1 MVVLG
6 VTDLEVEPVTLMAP
20 GSSLKLVA
28 SLTDHDKSE
37 DCPLVIEAGAAV
49 NKSIAGSLGSGGG
62 ETLCVVNVRS
72 PDVDR
77 LPASSI
83 DFTL

>member
-1 MVVLG
+1 VVVVG
-6 VTDLEVEPVTLMAP
+6 ATDLEVEPVTLMPP

-28 SLTDHDKSE
+28 SLTDHDKNE

-49 NKSIAGSLGSGGG
+49 NKSIAGSLGPP
-62 ETLCVVNVRS
+62 LCVVNVRS

-77 LPASSI
+77 LPDPSI

>member
-1 MVVLG
+1 MVVVG

-37 DCPLVIEAGAAV
+37 DCPLVIESGAAA
-49 NKSIAGSLGSGGG
+49 NESIEGSLGGGGG
-62 ETLCVVNVRS
+62 EPLCVVNVRS
-72 PDVDR
+72 LDVDR
-77 LPASSI
+77 LPDPSI